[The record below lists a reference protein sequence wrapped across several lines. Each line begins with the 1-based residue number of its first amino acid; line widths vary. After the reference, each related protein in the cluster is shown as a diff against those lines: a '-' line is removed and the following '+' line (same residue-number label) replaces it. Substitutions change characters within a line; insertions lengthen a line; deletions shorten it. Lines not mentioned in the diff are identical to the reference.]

1 MVMAGTL
8 ATAYAAVDDVAAQVD
23 EIVQFISRERAPE
36 SQYPYYWRVEI
47 NKQVARSLNI
57 MISDGVL
64 TLGNRPRAR

>member
-23 EIVQFISRERAPE
+23 DIVQIIIRERVPD
-36 SQYPYYWRVEI
+36 SQYPYYWRVEL

-57 MISDGVL
+57 VVSDDVL
-64 TLGNRPRAR
+64 ALGHRPKAR